1 MMAEYPENALP
12 CNKTATTRVVAMPAD
27 TNPAGDIFGGWIMS
41 QVDLAGGVAATR
53 RAGGRIVTVAVN
65 SFHFDQPVFV
75 GDLVSCYAS
84 VEKVGNTSLTINVV
98 VYAERNRQQRE
109 TVKVTRAKLVYVA
122 IDDQGNP
129 VAISPE

>member
-1 MMAEYPENALP
+1 MAEYPENKLP
-12 CNKTATTRVVAMPAD
+12 NDKIATTRVVAMPAD

-65 SFHFDQPVFV
+65 SFHFDQPVYV

-84 VEKVGNTSLTINVV
+84 VEKVGNTSLTVSVV

-122 IDDQGNP
+122 IDDQGKP
-129 VAISPE
+129 VAISSE